1 MDLALNNK
9 FALVTGSHRGTGQ
22 IIAKTL
28 LQEGAN
34 VLVHGIT
41 QQQAEDSV
49 STLGAG
55 IPVWGDIVTRE
66 GSDELLAQCEE
77 FDTTIVINN
86 FGAADPGSWQSADEA
101 AWLLAYQKRAIGPA
115 TDYRYVAKMRNMPW
129 ARIIN

>member
-34 VLVHGIT
+34 VLVHGMT

-49 STLGAG
+49 STRWAQAYPSGA
-55 IPVWGDIVTRE
+55 ISLPERVLT
-66 GSDELLAQCEE
+66 SC
-77 FDTTIVINN
+77 
-86 FGAADPGSWQSADEA
+86 
-101 AWLLAYQKRAIGPA
+101 
-115 TDYRYVAKMRNMPW
+115 
-129 ARIIN
+129 

>member
-55 IPVWGDIVTRE
+55 IPVWGDIVTQE
-66 GSDELLAQCEE
+66 GSDQLLAQCEE
-77 FDTTIVINN
+77 FDTTIL
-86 FGAADPGSWQSADEA
+86 DQ
-101 AWLLAYQKRAIGPA
+101 
-115 TDYRYVAKMRNMPW
+115 
-129 ARIIN
+129 

>member
-101 AWLLAYQKRAIGPA
+101 AWLLAIKK
-115 TDYRYVAKMRNMPW
+115 TCYRPSD
-129 ARIIN
+129 